1 MVVDKEG
8 KIFDNRRKTQ
18 RREQEVKVKTDK
30 RVAERRSSN
39 KNTDKK

>member
-18 RREQEVKVKTDK
+18 RREQDVKVKKEK
-30 RVAERRSSN
+30 RISDRRTE
-39 KNTDKK
+39 KNVKK